1 METLFKDPITS
12 LVGAVAFP
20 LNLAVMSGKITNDQ
34 ANLVI
39 QAINLIA
46 PILLLWA
53 KDRRKA

>member
-1 METLFKDPITS
+1 MESLLKDPITS
-12 LVGAVAFP
+12 LVGAIAFP

-39 QAINLIA
+39 QVLNLVA
-46 PILLLWA
+46 PALLLWA